1 MRVAIAMVLDLVG
14 SGQSAYPQT
23 QFSVDP
29 RVADI
34 VQSGKIRIGVF
45 PSFKYSKDAGD
56 KAQGLA
62 LGIAN
67 ALAAEMGNL
76 LPSKASS
83 RTSSSRRGYDAAAP

>member
-1 MRVAIAMVLDLVG
+1 MRIAIALVLGLVVG

-56 KAQGLA
+56 KA
-62 LGIAN
+62 
-67 ALAAEMGNL
+67 
-76 LPSKASS
+76 
-83 RTSSSRRGYDAAAP
+83 

>member
-1 MRVAIAMVLDLVG
+1 MRIAIALVLGLVVG

-67 ALAAEMGNL
+67 ALAAEMGIQKVMTVEY
-76 LPSKASS
+76 P
-83 RTSSSRRGYDAAAP
+83 TPP